1 MNIKE
6 ILLAFVLTFSMVTNA
21 QNTKKTRYASA
32 VKNVSMIESIYC
44 SIDEKNLHVP
54 SLSSFT
60 MAFEGFQDLKNAG
73 LIEKDILTIIDFSL
87 SSSKKR
93 LWIIDMLNHKVLH
106 HTLVSHGKNSGEEY
120 AHNFSN
126 VIGSEKS
133 SLGFYATAETYIG
146 KNGYSLKIDG
156 LSGDLNSKARE
167 RAVVIHAADYVS
179 YDFLDLH
186 GKLGR
191 SQGCPAL
198 PKELNREIID
208 LIKNKSCLF
217 IYHPKLEENA
227 VEQFEM

>member
-1 MNIKE
+1 M
-6 ILLAFVLTFSMVTNA
+6 
-21 QNTKKTRYASA
+21 
-32 VKNVSMIESIYC
+32 
-44 SIDEKNLHVP
+44 IDEKNHSIP
-54 SLSSFT
+54 SLNSFSI
-60 MAFEGFQDLKNAG
+60 AFDGFQNLKDSG
-73 LIEKDILTIIDFSL
+73 LIEKNLLTIIDFSL
-87 SSSKKR
+87 SSTQKR
-93 LWIIDMLNHKVLH
+93 MWIIDMITHKVLY
-106 HTLVSHGKNSGEEY
+106 HTFVSHGKNSGEEF
-120 AHNFSN
+120 ANDFSN
-126 VIGSEKS
+126 VVGSEKS

-179 YDFLDLH
+179 RDFIMAN

-217 IYHPKLEENA
+217 IYHPKLEHKFTDE
-227 VEQFEM
+227 FEM